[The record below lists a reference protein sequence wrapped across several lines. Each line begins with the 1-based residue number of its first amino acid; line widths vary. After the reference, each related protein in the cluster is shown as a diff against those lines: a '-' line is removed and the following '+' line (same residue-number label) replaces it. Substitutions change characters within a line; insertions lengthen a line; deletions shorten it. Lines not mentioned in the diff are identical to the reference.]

1 MKPVEYD
8 IVRAV
13 GQAVLIPENQLSTH
27 GSEALTGHRDAVG
40 VAFVLLSGIGVIF
53 LPTTAKFAYLDG
65 SNVMTVAFAR
75 GIVAAILLALIAL
88 ALRQSLRLP
97 RSLLAP
103 SLVAGIGQVCFV
115 YGVYASIQWINISLA
130 LLILYLYPVVLAAHQ
145 HFFAGARV
153 NPAQWLCALI
163 ACAGL
168 ALILGLRFEQISL
181 LGIAFALLGMLAAVV
196 ITITNVRVTEQVGS
210 MTSNFYMSLWSLIV
224 FSVALLL
231 LGEYAAP
238 QSVFGWSALIG
249 NGIAFCVAWVG
260 FFAGAR
266 ILGATRASMLSL
278 VEPVGAAIGAYLLFD
293 ETYTLPQWFGFF
305 VVLAALYQFEKR
317 ARHPA

>member
-1 MKPVEYD
+1 M
-8 IVRAV
+8 
-13 GQAVLIPENQLSTH
+13 
-27 GSEALTGHRDAVG
+27 
-40 VAFVLLSGIGVIF
+40 
-53 LPTTAKFAYLDG
+53 
-65 SNVMTVAFAR
+65 
-75 GIVAAILLALIAL
+75 
-88 ALRQSLRLP
+88 
-97 RSLLAP
+97 
-103 SLVAGIGQVCFV
+103 
-115 YGVYASIQWINISLA
+115 
-130 LLILYLYPVVLAAHQ
+130 
-145 HFFAGARV
+145 
-153 NPAQWLCALI
+153 
-163 ACAGL
+163 
-168 ALILGLRFEQISL
+168 
-181 LGIAFALLGMLAAVV
+181 
-196 ITITNVRVTEQVGS
+196 
-210 MTSNFYMSLWSLIV
+210 
-224 FSVALLL
+224 L